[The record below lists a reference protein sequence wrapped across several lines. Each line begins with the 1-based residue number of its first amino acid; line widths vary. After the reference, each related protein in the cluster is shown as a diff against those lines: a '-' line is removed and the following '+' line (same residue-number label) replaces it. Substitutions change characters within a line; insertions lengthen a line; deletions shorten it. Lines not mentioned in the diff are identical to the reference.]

1 VKILIVEDELLER
14 RAMVQMIQDGFPKV
28 REILTA
34 SNGEMAVSIAF
45 QEKPELILMDIN
57 LPLLDGLSAAS
68 QIRERL
74 PDIKIIIVSAYSDYE
89 HMRSAILNQAL
100 DYLVKPYS
108 IESFHEAVER
118 GLLPAQNEALLYG
131 KAGTIQKVQKYLEVH
146 YSENI
151 TLKDIADEVCLERSY
166 LGRLFREESGMT
178 VMGYLKNVRIAHA
191 KDLLLHGMTPGI
203 VAQKTGFGDPA
214 YFAKSFKQVTG
225 VSPAKYR
232 ESVYKNS

>member
-1 VKILIVEDELLER
+1 
-14 RAMVQMIQDGFPKV
+14 
-28 REILTA
+28 
-34 SNGEMAVSIAF
+34 
-45 QEKPELILMDIN
+45 
-57 LPLLDGLSAAS
+57 
-68 QIRERL
+68 
-74 PDIKIIIVSAYSDYE
+74 
-89 HMRSAILNQAL
+89 MRGAILNQAL

-118 GLLPAQNEALLYG
+118 GLLPAQKEELLYG

-191 KDLLLHGMTPGI
+191 KKLLLHGMTPGI

-225 VSPAKYR
+225 ISPAKYR
-232 ESVYKNS
+232 ESVHKDS